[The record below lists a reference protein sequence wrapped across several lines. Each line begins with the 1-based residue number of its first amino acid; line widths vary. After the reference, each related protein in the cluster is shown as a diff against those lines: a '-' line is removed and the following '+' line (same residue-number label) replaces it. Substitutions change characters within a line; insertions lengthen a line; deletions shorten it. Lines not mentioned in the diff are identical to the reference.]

1 MSEPDFPVPTTWMIE
16 IYHRN
21 PGSDG
26 VWFRVVEANTEKEAI
41 RIAVALF
48 VGDGLNEILIDKI
61 NYTELTLPK
70 GGEDGER

>member
-1 MSEPDFPVPTTWMIE
+1 MSEPDFPAPTTWMVE

-26 VWFRVVEANTEKEAI
+26 VWFRAVNAETKREAL

-48 VGDGLNEILIDKI
+48 VGDGLNEILVDKI
-61 NYTELTLPK
+61 EITELSE
-70 GGEDGER
+70 GGDDGEH